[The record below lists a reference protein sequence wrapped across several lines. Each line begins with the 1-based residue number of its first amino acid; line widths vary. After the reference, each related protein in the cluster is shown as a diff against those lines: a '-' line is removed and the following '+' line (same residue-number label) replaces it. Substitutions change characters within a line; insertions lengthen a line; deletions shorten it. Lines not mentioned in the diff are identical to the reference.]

1 MKAPQVNAAIRA
13 IPQIEV
19 AERNPEA
26 AFREYIQTAQL
37 SEHEW
42 QALFIYA
49 LKLKRA
55 RHDLARAA
63 GGNHA

>member
-1 MKAPQVNAAIRA
+1 MKGPKANAAVPA

-19 AERNPEA
+19 TERNPEA

-49 LKLKRA
+49 LQLKSA
-55 RHDLARAA
+55 RS
-63 GGNHA
+63 HA